1 MRRKENCYM
10 DLRIERTRKC
20 IKDAFIELRKTK
32 SIEKITVKELAA
44 LASINKATFYSHYTD
59 IYDLS
64 EQLEEE
70 TIFSILKNIP
80 HIDSLVTNPAV
91 AIEEL
96 TEALTSQ
103 KAFTDI
109 LFSGSR
115 EGLYAIKLETGIKSQ
130 IFSQKPEYKDD
141 FRWNMIL
148 TFIIQGGLRAYTS
161 YAPINTKEAQ
171 TILCNLNV
179 LITDHFLYNS
189 IE

>member
-1 MRRKENCYM
+1 M

-20 IKDAFIELRKTK
+20 IKDAFIELRKAK
-32 SIEKITVKELAA
+32 PIEKITVKELAS

-64 EQLEEE
+64 EQLENE

-80 HIDSLVTNPAV
+80 HIDSLVTNPVVAV
-91 AIEEL
+91 EEL
-96 TEALTSQ
+96 TEALTTQ
-103 KAFTDI
+103 KTFTDI

-115 EGLYAIKLETGIKSQ
+115 EGLYAIKLETGIKEL
-130 IFSQKPEYKDD
+130 IFSQFPEYKND
-141 FRWNMIL
+141 FHWNMIL

-161 YAPINTKEAQ
+161 YAPINTKDAQ

-179 LITDHFLYNS
+179 IIKDHFLYKS
-189 IE
+189 TE